1 MAQIVLCGRC
11 RYTAQSLQINQDS
24 TAPTASHPIAVAPG
38 GVTTTDTM
46 QPVTVLENQKS
57 DVTTT
62 FTGSV
67 TVEKNDP
74 KASTFSSPAFIKAMT
89 TEYTMTLKKT
99 LCRPIQV
106 AYGNWAT
113 TDAVGANLMS
123 NYVPEILLAL
133 PIISR
138 KLDGFQ
144 GIRGSITL
152 RLQATA
158 NPFQQG
164 LLKLQFY
171 PMYDQDATAS
181 YRMLAQE
188 SWSFLPGVELNL
200 AKETACELRI
210 PFTLPVSFCD
220 LMIAS
225 ASLRPQMG
233 AIFIKVYSPLK
244 VGPGTSTV
252 GWNLYAHWNE
262 DDLELLNPT
271 PNIYQSGKTKH
282 LMKASTL
289 PADKEKKSTSISESL
304 AVGAELAEIATAVPV
319 LADIAGP
326 TEWAMRLA
334 SRVASVFGFSRPPI
348 DEKPRIVTQNM
359 FPYNSLTEGPDVS
372 MPLSQTVQPCLKQE
386 PSLGGKKEDEMTID
400 YFVTKFGFQQTV
412 NIDGTLL
419 IGQNLFTINL
429 TPAAYT
435 VAEQAYPKPFQMLG
449 KLFRFWRGNIRVRVK
464 FIKTKMHTA
473 RMMFAFFPGIYV
485 AQTLALS
492 EYVHRE
498 VVDISSVEEL
508 VFELPFTSQYPYLF
522 TTSTQN
528 QGSYGTFQCFLVNP
542 LQAPS
547 SVANN
552 IDMIIETAMG
562 EGAEFFCPSAGLDL
576 LPQIPASSVLEPKT
590 EKKAFDALGINQ
602 GQSGPSGGGLVRVS
616 TLSDAQITG
625 HQSETA
631 QLCVGEKL
639 LSLRQIIK
647 IPTQLAV
654 SLISVGLTT
663 SASGTFSSPVFY
675 QPFSLGATNPSGTNS
690 VRTRDMLGLLAPY
703 FRFSRGG
710 MRVRGTFGL
719 GAMSTFSTEQNHCIC
734 ANADSATNIA
744 MAGVDI
750 AGPTLPWGG
759 ETTSSAEKIWK
770 YLIPPWQ
777 TVPMVDHHYVLAS
790 TIADTSLIG
799 RQSCVYLRGFNYP
812 GSTSIIIQMARQ
824 PADDYE
830 LISFIG
836 PPRFTSATA

>member
-1 MAQIVLCGRC
+1 MLCDRR
-11 RYTAQSLQINQDS
+11 RYTAQALQINQDS

-113 TDAVGANLMS
+113 TDIVGTNLMS

-144 GIRGSITL
+144 GIRGSVTL

-171 PMYDQDATAS
+171 PMYDQDTTAS

-188 SWSFLPGVELNL
+188 SWSYLPGVELNL

-220 LMIAS
+220 LIPTNQA
-225 ASLRPQMG
+225 LRPQMG

-244 VGPGTSTV
+244 VGPGTATV

-271 PNIYQSGKTKH
+271 PNAYQSGKSKS
-282 LMKASTL
+282 LMKSSKL
-289 PADKEKKSTSISESL
+289 PADQEKKSSSISESL
-304 AVGAELAEIATAVPV
+304 AVGAELAEIASAVPV

-334 SRVASVFGFSRPPI
+334 SRVASAFGFSRPPI
-348 DEKPRIVTQNM
+348 DEKPRLVTQNYY
-359 FPYNSLTEGPDVS
+359 PYNSLVEGPDVS
-372 MPLSQTVQPCLKQE
+372 MPLSQTIQPCLKQE
-386 PSLGGKKEDEMTID
+386 PALGGKKEDEMTFD

-429 TPAAYT
+429 CPAAAT
-435 VAEQAYPKPFQMLG
+435 ATEAQYPKPFQMLG

-464 FIKTKMHTA
+464 FVKTKMHTA
-473 RMMFAFFPGIYV
+473 RMMFAFFPGVYA
-485 AQTLALS
+485 AQTLVLS

-522 TTSTQN
+522 TTSTGN
-528 QGSYGTFQCFLVNP
+528 QGSYGSFQCFLVNP

-552 IDMIIETAMG
+552 IDMIVETAMG
-562 EGAEFFCPSAGLDL
+562 EGAEFFCPNAGLDL
-576 LPQIPASSVLEPKT
+576 LPQIPASSADVKVDDT
-590 EKKAFDALGINQ
+590 KKKFDSLQINQ
-602 GQSGPSGGGLVRVS
+602 AQAGPSGGGLVRVS

-625 HQSETA
+625 HQTETA

-639 LSLRQIIK
+639 TSLRQLIK
-647 IPTQLAV
+647 VPSNLALSLV
-654 SLISVGLTT
+654 SVAQTT
-663 SASGTFSSPVFY
+663 TAGGTFPLPVYY
-675 QPFSLGATNPSGTNS
+675 QPFTLGATNPSGTNS
-690 VRTRDMLGLLAPY
+690 VRTRDMLGVIAPY

-710 MRVRGTFGL
+710 MRVRGTYGL
-719 GAMSTFSTEQNHCIC
+719 KAFTGFETDDNHVIV
-734 ANADSATNIA
+734 ANADSATNLG
-744 MAGVDI
+744 MAGVDLN
-750 AGPTLPWGG
+750 GPTVAWNG
-759 ETTSSAEKIWK
+759 EISSAREKIWK
-770 YLIPPWQ
+770 FLIPAWQ
-777 TVPMVDHHYVLAS
+777 TVPMIDHHYALAS
-790 TIADTSLIG
+790 TTPDTSLLG
-799 RQSCVYLRGFNYP
+799 RQTCVYLRGYGYP
-812 GSTSIIIQMARQ
+812 GSYPITILMNRQ

-830 LISFIG
+830 LIGFIG
-836 PPRFTSATA
+836 PPRFTTATA